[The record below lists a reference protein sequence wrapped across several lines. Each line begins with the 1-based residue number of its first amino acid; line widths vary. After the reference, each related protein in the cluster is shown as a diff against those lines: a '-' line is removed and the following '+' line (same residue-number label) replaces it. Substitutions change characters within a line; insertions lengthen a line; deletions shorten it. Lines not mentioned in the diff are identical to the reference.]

1 MISMLKFGLNIKQ
14 IISVTS
20 SVQLSDIPKTDAVE
34 IQHIQNCS
42 HNWTHRRVHPS
53 FKTLFFEF

>member
-1 MISMLKFGLNIKQ
+1 MINMLKFGLSIKQ

-34 IQHIQNCS
+34 IQDIQNCS
-42 HNWTHRRVHPS
+42 HKLDTQTCSSP
-53 FKTLFFEF
+53 F